1 VKIMHEKSRSRLA
14 IALGGLA
21 LLVAGGSVRADGGG
35 FFCHC
40 PPPLRWCSEQAP
52 CIKFKCACP
61 RPVCDPCDLQHYGVF
76 ATCWHPW
83 PFQPNWS
90 HCQSPPPG
98 AVLPTPAYPPYA
110 PRAPQERRAD
120 PVKEGEFPAPRS
132 REPREMEAPQVRN
145 TAYRVVEQPAA
156 PVREV
161 PPAPRR
167 IVEQP
172 TAPVREVPPAPRRIV
187 EEAPVQV
194 SVPQTLP
201 TLGYQ
206 IIETP
211 AIPVQKTPANVTVI
225 RIGH

>member
-1 VKIMHEKSRSRLA
+1 MYEKSRSRLA

-21 LLVAGGSVRADGGG
+21 LLVAGGSAKAGGEI
-35 FFCHC
+35 FCHC

-98 AVLPTPAYPPYA
+98 AVLPPPAYPPYA

-132 REPREMEAPQVRN
+132 REPKEMDAPQVRN
-145 TAYRVVEQPAA
+145 TTYRTIEQ
-156 PVREV
+156 

-172 TAPVREVPPAPRRIV
+172 SAPVRELPPAPRRVV
-187 EEAPVQV
+187 EEVPTST
-194 SVPQTLP
+194 SVPQPLP
-201 TLGYQ
+201 TLAFQVG
-206 IIETP
+206 ETP
-211 AIPVQKTPANVTVI
+211 AAPVQKTQSNMPVI

>member
-1 VKIMHEKSRSRLA
+1 MHEKSRSRLA

-21 LLVAGGSVRADGGG
+21 LLVAGGSVKAGGEI
-35 FFCHC
+35 FCHC

-132 REPREMEAPQVRN
+132 REPREMDAPQVRN
-145 TAYRVVEQPAA
+145 TAYRVIERPSA

-161 PPAPRR
+161 PKAPRR
-167 IVEQP
+167 IEETP
-172 TAPVREVPPAPRRIV
+172 TPVSIP
-187 EEAPVQV
+187 
-194 SVPQTLP
+194 VPQAMP
-201 TLGYQ
+201 SLGYQ
-206 IIETP
+206 ISETP
-211 AIPVQKTPANVTVI
+211 PAPVQKPQSNVTVI